1 MSLLHPYYLIA
12 IFFLIIFS
20 YQEVFRQKVESKYL
34 YFLGGFLVIVA
45 GLRNEVGPDYG
56 SYRGIYVYSDTVDYI
71 SIIFKGLHLDS
82 PQPIVIEWLYIL
94 INKILLNVF
103 NAPYY
108 MLTLLIA
115 ALAIFFKMRYVEDNT
130 FYPFTYILFM
140 FIPGFFVGESGQIR
154 QNLGVFMVYF
164 AVRFIKEKKLIY
176 YLLCIYLA
184 GGIHNVCYA
193 FLPMYWIAR
202 IPLNKGIMLGAII
215 VSIIMSPFEV
225 YRVFGSFLDGIASD
239 SVVVG
244 GFNAYMEETAE
255 RLNGGIGIP
264 EVMTAILTFFLFFFD
279 TKMVEKYPYYE
290 YHRSY
295 ALVGI
300 CIYFI
305 FRNNPV
311 FSSRLVGAFTG
322 FGFLI
327 IPNAMYVVSKSTKT
341 AIYSFIIALFIF
353 NFVVFSSF
361 RNITAGRFT
370 IDLYQNYI
378 LP

>member
-1 MSLLHPYYLIA
+1 MSLFHPYFLII

-20 YQEVFRQKVESKYL
+20 YQEVFRGKVDKKYL
-34 YFLGGFLVIVA
+34 YYLGGFMILVA
-45 GLRNEVGPDYG
+45 GFRDAGPDYG
-56 SYRGIYVYSDTVDYI
+56 SYRAIYVYSDTVDYV
-71 SIIFKGLHLDS
+71 SIIFKALHLES
-82 PQPIVIEWLYIL
+82 PQPVAIEWFYLL
-94 INKILLNVF
+94 INKLMLNIF
-103 NAPYY
+103 NAPFY
-108 MLTLLIA
+108 MLTFVVAL
-115 ALAIFFKMRYVEDNT
+115 LAIFFKVRYIEDNT

-140 FIPGFFVGESGQIR
+140 FIPGFFVGECGQMR
-154 QNLGVFMVYF
+154 QNLGVFIVYF
-164 AVRFIKEKKLIY
+164 AVRFIKEKKLFY

-184 GGIHNVCYA
+184 GGVHNVCYA

-202 IPLNKGIMLGAII
+202 IPVNKGIMLGAILA
-215 VSIIMSPFEV
+215 SILMSPFEV
-225 YRVFGSFLDGIASD
+225 YRVFGSFMDSIASD

-244 GFNAYMEETAE
+244 GFNAYMEESVE
-255 RLNGGIGIP
+255 RLNGAIGIP

-279 TKMVEKYPYYE
+279 TKLKEKYPYYE
-290 YHRSY
+290 YHRNY

-300 CIYFI
+300 CFYFI

-322 FGFLI
+322 FGSFVI
-327 IPNAMYVVSKSTKT
+327 INSLYVVSSRTKGLV
-341 AIYSFIIALFIF
+341 YGFIVFLFAF

-370 IDLYQNYI
+370 IDLYQNFL

>member
-1 MSLLHPYYLIA
+1 MSLLHPYFLIA
-12 IFFLIIFS
+12 LFFLIIFS
-20 YQEVFRQKVESKYL
+20 YQEVFRGKVERKYL
-34 YFLGGFLVIVA
+34 YFFCGYLVLVA
-45 GLRNEVGPDYG
+45 GFRDAGPDYG
-56 SYRGIYVYSDTVDYI
+56 SYRAIYVYTDTLSYE
-71 SIIFKGLHLDS
+71 SIILKGLHLDP
-82 PQPIVIEWLYIL
+82 PQQVVVEWLYSL
-94 INKILLNVF
+94 VNKLMLNIF
-103 NAPYY
+103 NAPFY
-108 MLTLLIA
+108 MLTFVVA
-115 ALAIFFKMRYVEDNT
+115 SFAIFFKASYVEDNT

-140 FIPGFFVGESGQIR
+140 FIPGFFIGECGQMR

-184 GGIHNVCYA
+184 GGVHNVCYA

-202 IPLNKGIMLGAII
+202 IPVNKGIMLGAILI
-215 VSIIMSPFEV
+215 SIIMSPFEV
-225 YRVFGSFLDGIASD
+225 YRVFGSFMDSIASD

-244 GFNAYMEETAE
+244 GFNAYMEENVE
-255 RLNGGIGIP
+255 RLNGGIGVP
-264 EVMTAILTFFLFFFD
+264 EIMTAILTFFLFFFD

-290 YHRSY
+290 YHRNY

-300 CIYFI
+300 CFYFI

-322 FGFLI
+322 FGSLI
-327 IPNAMYVVSKSTKT
+327 IPNALYVVSKNTKKML
-341 AIYSFIIALFIF
+341 YSFIIFIF
-353 NFVVFSSF
+353 IANFVIFSSF

-370 IDLYQNYI
+370 IDLYQNFL

>member
-1 MSLLHPYYLIA
+1 MSLLHPYFLIA
-12 IFFLIIFS
+12 IILLMIFS
-20 YQEVFRQKVESKYL
+20 YQEVFRGKVESKYL
-34 YFLGGFLVIVA
+34 YFLCGYLVIIA
-45 GLRNEVGPDYG
+45 GFRDAGADYG
-56 SYRGIYVYSDTVDYI
+56 SYRGIYIYSDTVNYI
-71 SIIFKGLHLDS
+71 SIVLKGLHLDS
-82 PQPIVIEWLYIL
+82 PQPIAVEWLYVL
-94 INKILLNVF
+94 INKLLLNIF
-103 NAPYY
+103 NAPFY
-108 MLTLLIA
+108 MLTFVIA
-115 ALAIFFKMRYVEDNT
+115 ILAIFFKARYVEDNT
-130 FYPFTYILFM
+130 FYPFTFILFT
-140 FIPGFFVGESGQIR
+140 FIPGFFIGECGQMR

-202 IPLNKGIMLGAII
+202 IPVNKGIMLGAII

-225 YRVFGSFLDGIASD
+225 YRVFGSFLDGLASD

-290 YHRSY
+290 YHRNY

-300 CIYFI
+300 CFYFI

-322 FGFLI
+322 FGFVI
-327 IPNAMYVVSKSTKT
+327 IPNAMYVVSRSTKT
-341 AIYSFIIALFIF
+341 MIYSFIIALFIF

-361 RNITAGRFT
+361 RNIVAGNFT
-370 IDLYQNYI
+370 ISLYKNFL